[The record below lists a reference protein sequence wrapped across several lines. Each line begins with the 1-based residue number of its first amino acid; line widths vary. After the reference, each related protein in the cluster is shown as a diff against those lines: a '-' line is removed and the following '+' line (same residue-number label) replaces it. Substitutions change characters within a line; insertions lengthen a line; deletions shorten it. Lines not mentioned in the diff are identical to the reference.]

1 MTPSS
6 NSGAYGTFKRVTLS
20 KVILKCLLR
29 STLVTKLILRDHSV
43 TQNNF
48 KFREGL
54 PAEMRDQVVYLIT
67 QNTVLFYGTEE
78 P

>member
-1 MTPSS
+1 MTQSS
-6 NSGAYGTFKRVTLS
+6 NFGAYGTFKRVTLS

-29 STLVTKLILRDHSV
+29 STLVTKLILRDHRV
-43 TQNNF
+43 TQND
-48 KFREGL
+48 FREGL
-54 PAEMRDQVVYLIT
+54 PAEMRDQVVYLVT